1 MTIDVMSSLLND
13 GIILLLLLSLPA
25 IGLGLIIGFIISL
38 FQALTQIQEQ
48 TLTFVPKMI
57 AVMLMIAVT
66 SSWMASQLVSFCDR
80 LWVMIP
86 SLVR

>member
-1 MTIDVMSSLLND
+1 MDIDTLSSLMND
-13 GIILLLLLSLPA
+13 AIIMTLILSLPS

-57 AVMLMIAVT
+57 IVMLMIMVT
-66 SSWMASQLVSFCDR
+66 MPWMAAQLIDMCQKM
-80 LWVMIP
+80 WVMIP
-86 SLVR
+86 NLR

>member
-1 MTIDVMSSLLND
+1 MNLDVMNTILNE
-13 GIILLLLLSLPA
+13 GIILLLLLSLPS
-25 IGLGLIIGFIISL
+25 IGLGLLIGFIVSL

-57 AVMLMIAVT
+57 VVMLMIGLT
-66 SSWMASQLVSFCDR
+66 SSWMASQLVSFCER

-86 SLVR
+86 SLIR